1 METVKDRPKGNRVMS
16 QGDSHVLGAGTLR
29 AWSWKWLAASW
40 TGTGQPRNLRPG
52 VRRFLLAGAALL
64 LLTVAWETLSGG
76 LHQLPRSVTF
86 GQQVETAV
94 QLACGVLSLLS
105 VLTSFWWRR
114 WGPPVLAA
122 WAVSLSAAAGIS
134 SLVWGPPSLSVG
146 LVFAAGSL
154 LIAVAIIRLLRA
166 GLAA

>member
-1 METVKDRPKGNRVMS
+1 MESVKDRPKGNRVMS
-16 QGDSHVLGAGTLR
+16 QGASQVLRSGTLR
-29 AWSWKWLAASW
+29 ERAWKWLAASLM
-40 TGTGQPRNLRPG
+40 GKGQPESLRPG
-52 VRRFLLAGAALL
+52 VRRFLLAGAELL
-64 LLTVAWETLSGG
+64 LLIVAGETLSGG

-94 QLACGVLSLLS
+94 QLACGVLSLLG